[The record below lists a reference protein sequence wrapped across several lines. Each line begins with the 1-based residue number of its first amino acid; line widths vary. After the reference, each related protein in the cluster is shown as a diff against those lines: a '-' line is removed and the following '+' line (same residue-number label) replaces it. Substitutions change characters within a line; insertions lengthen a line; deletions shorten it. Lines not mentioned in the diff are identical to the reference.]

1 MVGLLL
7 FFTVDV
13 VPPFR
18 SLLLRVWLW
27 SLVTVPLLDHVLE
40 GSVDGSVRCDV
51 DDVARAVLGSGSA
64 RPPACG
70 LKWWRFFI
78 RGAPS

>member
-1 MVGLLL
+1 LVGLLL
-7 FFTVDV
+7 LSQLMLFALPLVIAAGLA
-13 VPPFR
+13 R
-18 SLLLRVWLW
+18 RQRVWLW

-51 DDVARAVLGSGSA
+51 DDVARAVLGSA

-70 LKWWRFFI
+70 LMW
-78 RGAPS
+78 